1 MDNEDDARYTTLLGG
16 AVGGLRAADVAEIV
30 TNLLEGRDRP
40 VRLVVHPEAVP
51 GSTRYAVEWRY
62 LRFDRETLEWAPV

>member
-1 MDNEDDARYTTLLGG
+1 MRREDDARYTEVLGG
-16 AVGGLRAADVAEIV
+16 AVGGLRAADVAQVV
-30 TNLLEGRDRP
+30 TNLLEGRDRR

-62 LRFDRETLEWAPV
+62 LRFDAEALEWEPV